1 MKRLKRTYS
10 RCALWTL
17 AALLLCMIAGSF
29 FDLPLSKLLYP
40 GHENSLGQFFAAF
53 GELPAFLALT
63 CSGCLLLV
71 YRERINPSWSALTAV
86 CGAALILMG
95 LVLNIRE
102 ASDNVPDMPVW
113 VSILVTVFAAAAA
126 GAGIVYYARGASAKT
141 VVRFVL
147 TLVVVSIGTMF
158 LINLI
163 KAPWGRVRM
172 RQIYKTSES
181 YFTPWWQAGSTLKKK
196 LMAEGVASD
205 EFRSFP
211 SGHTACAA
219 CAMLLGLLPTLRKG
233 AEKRTRLFFI
243 LGCVWTAAVAVSR
256 LWMGAHFLTDVS
268 MAWLITLGMF
278 ALSVH
283 LFYFDKRFFTKLWR
297 ILSTS
302 GNPFLPKK
310 KSSEISDSEPEN

>member
-113 VSILVTVFAAAAA
+113 VSILVTVFAAAAT
-126 GAGIVYYARGASAKT
+126 GAGRIAGT
-141 VVRFVL
+141 VSVNGYCQTETEYLFGY
-147 TLVVVSIGTMF
+147 T
-158 LINLI
+158 
-163 KAPWGRVRM
+163 
-172 RQIYKTSES
+172 ES
-181 YFTPWWQAGSTLKKK
+181 DAAGKSH
-196 LMAEGVASD
+196 
-205 EFRSFP
+205 RS
-211 SGHTACAA
+211 HQQ
-219 CAMLLGLLPTLRKG
+219 
-233 AEKRTRLFFI
+233 RT
-243 LGCVWTAAVAVSR
+243 
-256 LWMGAHFLTDVS
+256 
-268 MAWLITLGMF
+268 
-278 ALSVH
+278 
-283 LFYFDKRFFTKLWR
+283 
-297 ILSTS
+297 
-302 GNPFLPKK
+302 
-310 KSSEISDSEPEN
+310 ISDGGDL

>member
-113 VSILVTVFAAAAA
+113 VSILVTVFAAAAT

-147 TLVVVSIGTMF
+147 TLVIVSIGTMF

-163 KAPWGRVRM
+163 MGPRSDAADLQDQRKLLHPVVAGR
-172 RQIYKTSES
+172 K
-181 YFTPWWQAGSTLKKK
+181 
-196 LMAEGVASD
+196 
-205 EFRSFP
+205 
-211 SGHTACAA
+211 HT
-219 CAMLLGLLPTLRKG
+219 
-233 AEKRTRLFFI
+233 EKEADGRRCLQ
-243 LGCVWTAAVAVSR
+243 R
-256 LWMGAHFLTDVS
+256 
-268 MAWLITLGMF
+268 
-278 ALSVH
+278 
-283 LFYFDKRFFTKLWR
+283 
-297 ILSTS
+297 
-302 GNPFLPKK
+302 
-310 KSSEISDSEPEN
+310 

>member
-40 GHENSLGQFFAAF
+40 GHENRLGQFFAAF

-113 VSILVTVFAAAAA
+113 VSILVTVFAAAAT

-163 KAPWGRVRM
+163 KVPWGRVRM

-196 LMAEGVASD
+196 LMAEGVSSD

-211 SGHTACAA
+211 SGHTGISFAA
-219 CAMLLGLLPTLRKG
+219 VGALFAAKSRLGVPAFVLALIIAFSRLYLYVHWPSDVLAGALLGILIGNLTFLRG
-233 AEKRTRLFFI
+233 GRGLDRLEEMRTA
-243 LGCVWTAAVAVSR
+243 G
-256 LWMGAHFLTDVS
+256 
-268 MAWLITLGMF
+268 
-278 ALSVH
+278 
-283 LFYFDKRFFTKLWR
+283 K
-297 ILSTS
+297 
-302 GNPFLPKK
+302 
-310 KSSEISDSEPEN
+310 